1 MRPLPAPGA
10 PLGAPG
16 PSNAPNAEVEGG
28 PGTPS
33 LVHPQTV
40 DEIVRID
47 AVRARRLRQEYGI
60 GRAPVDGETQ
70 AQVDADVEVEE
81 ESAEDGEDGAN
92 GTANGAAN
100 GHANGNAN
108 GAAGRGR
115 GQGGGSQRG
124 GRPGVGGASGSGAG
138 GAGRGR
144 GGDQA
149 KASGSGRGGAG
160 ARTVSP
166 EVRERARVAD
176 LNAFLQYIGVSAL
189 FSCPLVFWN
198 GDSAWLMAS
207 YTLAHGRACFFK
219 DHGRLACVAL
229 AFEDHNLLFRE
240 WGCWYLAVA
249 AFHAMHPHM
258 FSLAFCGYAM
268 YS

>member
-10 PLGAPG
+10 PLGTPG

-92 GTANGAAN
+92 GTANGGAN
-100 GHANGNAN
+100 GSANGNAN
-108 GAAGRGR
+108 GNANAGRGR
-115 GQGGGSQRG
+115 GQGGGGQRG

-144 GGDQA
+144 GGDQT

-176 LNAFLQYIGVSAL
+176 LNAFLQYIG
-189 FSCPLVFWN
+189 
-198 GDSAWLMAS
+198 
-207 YTLAHGRACFFK
+207 LAHMRIYPSRRGAGTMVSSPSVPRQQY
-219 DHGRLACVAL
+219 RP
-229 AFEDHNLLFRE
+229 
-240 WGCWYLAVA
+240 W
-249 AFHAMHPHM
+249 
-258 FSLAFCGYAM
+258 
-268 YS
+268 